1 MPRVNLTQAVANK
14 LQTPTTT
21 AVVYWDSNLAGFGI
35 RVSPRGRKTFVAQYR
50 VKGGPEVVETI
61 GTMQLIP
68 KVADAR
74 QHARTSM
81 LQARQGINPVAERR
95 HREAA
100 DKAAAAAQALT
111 FEKLAGRYLDEYA
124 YLNTKPSSAAESAR
138 LLRRASRYFGDKPVH
153 EITKGNVLALI
164 HQPPATTTGS
174 AGGRREATNLL
185 IAVRRLYRWAVAR
198 DLLFAD
204 PTTGIEKPLTR
215 SGERERVLDDG
226 EIVRF
231 WHGCE
236 TLGYPFGPLFQLLLL
251 TAQRRD
257 EVGEMQWRELA
268 DLEHRVWH
276 LPPAAARN
284 QSSRTKNSRAHDV
297 HLSDQA
303 LAIINALPRFEPL
316 PGKLDYV
323 FSVRGDRP
331 VVGYADAKA
340 RLANAMGVT
349 DWRLHD
355 LRRTAT
361 TIMARLKVAPH
372 VAERVINH
380 KSGTFRGVA
389 GVYNRFQYRDER
401 RAALDVLGRFV
412 ETLVR
417 PETAQNVVALRG

>member
-1 MPRVNLTQAVANK
+1 MPRVNLTQAEANK
-14 LQTPTTT
+14 LPTPT
-21 AVVYWDSNLAGFGI
+21 AVVYWDSNLAGFGL
-35 RVSPRGRKTFVAQYR
+35 RVSPKGRKTFIAQYR

-68 KVADAR
+68 KVAEAR
-74 QHARTSM
+74 ERARHSM
-81 LQARQGINPVAERR
+81 LKAREGINPVAARR
-95 HREAA
+95 HQEAA
-100 DKAAAAAQALT
+100 EKAAAAAKALT
-111 FEKLAGRYLDEYA
+111 FEKLARRYLDEYA
-124 YLNTKPSSAAESAR
+124 YLNTKPSSAAEIAR
-138 LLRRASRYFGDKPVH
+138 LLRRASRYFGDKPVQ
-153 EITKGNVLALI
+153 EITKGDVLELI

-185 IAVRRLYRWAVAR
+185 IAVRRFYRWAAAR

-204 PTTGIEKPLTR
+204 PTTSIEKPLTR

-226 EIVRF
+226 EFVRF

-236 TLGYPFGPLFQLLLL
+236 APLGYPYGPLFQLLLL

-284 QSSRTKNSRAHDV
+284 QSSRTKNSKAHDV
-297 HLSDQA
+297 HLSDPA
-303 LAIINALPRFEPL
+303 LAIINALPRFAPL
-316 PGKLDYV
+316 PGKPDYV

-331 VVGYADAKA
+331 VGYADAKA

-361 TIMARLKVAPH
+361 TLMARLKVAPH

-401 RAALDVLGRFV
+401 QAALEALGRFV
-412 ETLVR
+412 ESLVR
-417 PETAQNVVALRG
+417 PEAGGDNVVALRG